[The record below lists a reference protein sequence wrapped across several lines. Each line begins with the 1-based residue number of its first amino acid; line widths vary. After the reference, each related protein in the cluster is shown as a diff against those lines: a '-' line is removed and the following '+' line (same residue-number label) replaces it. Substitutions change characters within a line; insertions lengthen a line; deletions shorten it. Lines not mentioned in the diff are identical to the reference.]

1 MRSENLVPGTHQVVA
16 IKSLHINQTVRP
28 VVHRIEKKLGPHPMR
43 HPCCRSYIDDRTYGI
58 RSKRARH
65 QARRGR
71 YERNQVVSVQIPVV
85 PHLPPTELCPAPF
98 QSQPSRNVSLVVH
111 IGDNDLVPL
120 AERLS
125 DRQTHQPN
133 EGCSVHAKRNFACV
147 ARVHEISDTVS
158 GAQNHL
164 IDFTALGVASPSLHI
179 ALEQMMIHRIQHHL
193 GHLGTGRVVEEDE
206 SRSPTQRWKVGTNGF
221 NRKVHCC
228 GDFGIENALDSNLQ
242 RLLLD
247 REKSRHH
254 SLAEWAALK
263 LYPAANARQGRIS
276 HAVQDR
282 IQTQSEHMP
291 VSLTSSKVIY
301 EGLKESDVRL
311 VSALPETWLVH
322 LIRMT
327 DEDPEMILVRLAKE
341 EEGVGVSAGA
351 HFAGVKSAMLMQNH
365 GFLGSING
373 IVSFAHLYK
382 IPLLMLIS
390 YRGSSGERDPW
401 QTQGGNVTEPV
412 LRALRIPYFFLDAME
427 TAKKRIRQA
436 QTLAESSMQPVALL
450 LTRDLM
456 WEE

>member
-1 MRSENLVPGTHQVVA
+1 
-16 IKSLHINQTVRP
+16 
-28 VVHRIEKKLGPHPMR
+28 
-43 HPCCRSYIDDRTYGI
+43 
-58 RSKRARH
+58 
-65 QARRGR
+65 
-71 YERNQVVSVQIPVV
+71 
-85 PHLPPTELCPAPF
+85 
-98 QSQPSRNVSLVVH
+98 
-111 IGDNDLVPL
+111 
-120 AERLS
+120 
-125 DRQTHQPN
+125 
-133 EGCSVHAKRNFACV
+133 
-147 ARVHEISDTVS
+147 
-158 GAQNHL
+158 
-164 IDFTALGVASPSLHI
+164 
-179 ALEQMMIHRIQHHL
+179 
-193 GHLGTGRVVEEDE
+193 
-206 SRSPTQRWKVGTNGF
+206 
-221 NRKVHCC
+221 
-228 GDFGIENALDSNLQ
+228 
-242 RLLLD
+242 
-247 REKSRHH
+247 
-254 SLAEWAALK
+254 
-263 LYPAANARQGRIS
+263 
-276 HAVQDR
+276 VQDR

-301 EGLKESDVRL
+301 EGLKECDVRL

-365 GFLGSING
+365 GFLASING

-390 YRGSSGERDPW
+390 YRGSLGERDPW